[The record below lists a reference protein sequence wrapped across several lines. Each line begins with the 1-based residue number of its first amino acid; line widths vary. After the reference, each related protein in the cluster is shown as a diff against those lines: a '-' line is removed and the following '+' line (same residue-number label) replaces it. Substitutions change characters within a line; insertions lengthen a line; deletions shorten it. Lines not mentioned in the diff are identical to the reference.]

1 MPFII
6 NINIMK
12 TNGVTQNGN
21 IDIGGTIQNSHTSN
35 DKFVGVNFSVGDL
48 SPTLELSNNNVL
60 DPDFSDQGQ
69 TANPSAP
76 AAIQF

>member
-12 TNGVTQNGN
+12 TNGITQNGN
-21 IDIGGTIQNSHTSN
+21 IDIGGTVHNSHTSN
-35 DKFVGVNFSVGDL
+35 DKFIGVNFSVGDL
-48 SPTLELSNNNVL
+48 SPTIELANNNVL
-60 DPDFSDQGQ
+60 DPDISDQGQ
-69 TANPSAP
+69 MANPSAP